1 MSNMAAAATVGSNHN
16 SRANDGEIR
25 ANRGFWPGLAVS
37 LKHSSVFASFVIIAK
52 GEYPSELNIPL
63 PFSLVSNNVYKNRLE
78 VMPAYFWLHNM
89 YALERNSGK
98 AQNRDKRK
106 VKIQR
111 IESDYLAP
119 DTAEEIINALS
130 LLKGWLEDAAGLGEG
145 AINGEEGEIIKQISC
160 RYFEHG
166 KRGQIVIKPLE
177 ATEAYKQMLRYYAV
191 KTLAVFLDEN
201 LELTFDAMVKKFFA
215 ETKDGRVK
223 EWVNAGGQI
232 VPAFRVD
239 KLREEVREG
248 KHKNWQEIHKV
259 YESWEKDYPL
269 DRCRHAWAVLEYIR
283 GTDGQSGTINKDEFK
298 KELAAVIETRRF
310 IDAQIYS
317 SREKDYDNPFKKATF
332 RNQAE
337 MEQVLGKPGDNSFI
351 KLIHKESAQFI
362 DTVERVIARI

>member
-1 MSNMAAAATVGSNHN
+1 
-16 SRANDGEIR
+16 
-25 ANRGFWPGLAVS
+25 
-37 LKHSSVFASFVIIAK
+37 
-52 GEYPSELNIPL
+52 
-63 PFSLVSNNVYKNRLE
+63 
-78 VMPAYFWLHNM
+78 M
-89 YALERNSGK
+89 YALERNSWK
-98 AQNRDKRK
+98 ARTRDRRK

-145 AINGEEGEIIKQISC
+145 AINGEEGEVIKQISC

-177 ATEAYKQMLRYYAV
+177 ASEAYKQMLRYYAV
-191 KTLAVFLDEN
+191 KTLAVFLDEH
-201 LELTFDAMVKKFFA
+201 LELTFEALVKKMAA

-223 EWVNAGGQI
+223 DWVNAGGQI

-269 DRCRHAWAVLEYIR
+269 DRCRHAWAVLEYMR
-283 GTDGQSGTINKDEFK
+283 STDGQSGTINKDEFK
-298 KELAAVIETRRF
+298 KELATVIETRRF
-310 IDAQIYS
+310 IDTQIYS